1 MKLRS
6 PSRGDERFCNLMQ
19 TADRMRSR
27 AWAGYLDHTRTS
39 DEYHEAE
46 PEAWNRLQERLAAID
61 QELMHALSSDG

>member
-6 PSRGDERFCNLMQ
+6 PSRTDERFCNLMQ
-19 TADRMRSR
+19 TAERMRSR
-27 AWAGYLDHTRTS
+27 AWAGYLDHTRGS
-39 DEYHEAE
+39 EAYHDDE

>member
-6 PSRGDERFCNLMQ
+6 PSRTDERFCNLMQ

-27 AWAGYLDHTRTS
+27 AWAGYLDATRES
-39 DEYHEAE
+39 GAYDDDE
-46 PEAWNRLQERLAAID
+46 PQAWNRLQDRLAAID